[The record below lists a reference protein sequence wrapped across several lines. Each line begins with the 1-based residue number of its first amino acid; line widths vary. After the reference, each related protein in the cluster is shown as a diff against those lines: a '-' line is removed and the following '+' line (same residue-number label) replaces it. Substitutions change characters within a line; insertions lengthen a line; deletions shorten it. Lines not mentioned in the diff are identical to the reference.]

1 MGFFCSRLFNLR
13 LAAAKWFIGYKLWRR
28 LSRIRSHALDLCKII
43 ILIESLGW
51 YLGKGFDAQTAS
63 ALPTRFVFLRAFSG
77 LIRMQSKRR
86 GENYTRKCPKQ
97 AETSYLVDAQA
108 SLRAQCIWTIF
119 IDGKP
124 CQPRGLHSILACQRN
139 ALALQPLLSSES
151 NLCELLWNR

>member
-1 MGFFCSRLFNLR
+1 MIHWIQVVAATLPNSFPCSRFMQNHNFNWISWLVFGQRIWCSNSKCSTNTLCIFKGFFRTHSY
-13 LAAAKWFIGYKLWRR
+13 AEQA
-28 LSRIRSHALDLCKII
+28 
-43 ILIESLGW
+43 
-51 YLGKGFDAQTAS
+51 
-63 ALPTRFVFLRAFSG
+63 
-77 LIRMQSKRR
+77 KRR
-86 GENYTRKCPKQ
+86 KLHEKMP
-97 AETSYLVDAQA
+97 ETSWSAIRNAKYLVDAQA